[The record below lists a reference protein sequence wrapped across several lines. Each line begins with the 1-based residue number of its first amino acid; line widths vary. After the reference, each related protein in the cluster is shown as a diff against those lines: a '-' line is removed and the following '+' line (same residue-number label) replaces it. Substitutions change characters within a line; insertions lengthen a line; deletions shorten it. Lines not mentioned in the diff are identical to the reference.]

1 MDLNKL
7 KGKIVE
13 KGWNVETLAEHIG
26 VDRSS
31 MYRKLNNFEKITIGE
46 AKRIAEALE
55 LSNEDASY
63 IFLGI

>member
-13 KGWNVETLAEHIG
+13 RGWNVEKLAESIG
-26 VDRSS
+26 VERSAL
-31 MYRKLNNFEKITIGE
+31 YRKLNNFEKITIGE
-46 AKRIAEALE
+46 ARKITEALNLTSE
-55 LSNEDASY
+55 EATY